1 MSYAD
6 NGKTLVYKATNN
18 CGETT
23 SNEVTITVNDKPT
36 ISAITQPD
44 NLCAGDALTLTTPT
58 VTNNGSNITSQGW
71 FLNGVA
77 FTSGTVV
84 SYADNGKTLVYK
96 ATNNCGETTSNEV
109 TINVSTPPTK
119 PESIT
124 GNADVCLGETTTL
137 TATGGG
143 EGSSCS
149 YQWGTGD
156 VGTNIIEGATSES
169 YTTLPLTQN
178 TTYWVRRVGTSACN
192 DITEAATINVT
203 LTKYTITATSGEN
216 GTITPSGVTEYDCNA
231 TSTYTITPNEGYE
244 ITDVLVDGISVGAVD
259 SYTFSSLNSNHTIS
273 VTFNLQK
280 LRVITVAQPA
290 VGGSTTG
297 DGLYDYNTLV
307 TVTATPNDGYEFV
320 NWTGDITS
328 TEASFSFNIKQDVIL
343 TANFKLIEYNIT
355 YETGV
360 TTISNQNDLPTTYTV
375 ESHLNIPDAIAV
387 RDFYTFNGWHL
398 DAPDGQVVNNTDDLG
413 SGDHTLYANLTR
425 AIPGTEIVISLGRLL
440 AVRNANDYAILRTAL
455 YTWSRG
461 NTTLPSKRHYVEVG
475 EPIPGGDYKVIITI
489 DEEMPIVLER
499 SFAQQAGAY
508 PNPVAQYDVINII
521 SENDAMEKCDLTDAS
536 GRVVKTRAVRTAT
549 GYQVEIP
556 VGAGFYTLKLMDV
569 QGNVSIHKIIVK

>member
-1 MSYAD
+1 M
-6 NGKTLVYKATNN
+6 
-18 CGETT
+18 
-23 SNEVTITVNDKPT
+23 
-36 ISAITQPD
+36 
-44 NLCAGDALTLTTPT
+44 
-58 VTNNGSNITSQGW
+58 
-71 FLNGVA
+71 
-77 FTSGTVV
+77 
-84 SYADNGKTLVYK
+84 
-96 ATNNCGETTSNEV
+96 

-178 TTYWVRRVGTSACN
+178 TIYWVRRVGTSACN

-259 SYTFSSLNSNHTIS
+259 SYTFSSLNSDHTIS

-280 LRVITVAQPA
+280 LRVITAAQPA
-290 VGGSTTG
+290 VGGNTTG
-297 DGLYDYNTLV
+297 DGWYDYNTLV

-328 TEASFSFNIKQDVIL
+328 KEASFLFNIKQDVTL

-360 TTISNQNDLPTTYTV
+360 TTISNQNDLPTTYSV

-499 SFAQQAGAY
+499 SFEQQAGAY